1 MTLSWIFTK
10 LIPENKILN
19 FGKLRLAYGK
29 TGNDASP
36 YQIFPRFTQGTARE
50 VDKSIL
56 ALDLFMREPTEA
68 VKNFAISKIKLL
80 GADQR

>member
-1 MTLSWIFTK
+1 MKAGIR
-10 LIPENKILN
+10 KIN
-19 FGKLRLAYGK
+19 FGTDVCCSFL
-29 TGNDASP
+29 DA
-36 YQIFPRFTQGTARE
+36 ARE